1 MVGGILAVHLRSLKA
16 SASMA
21 LGGLESFWADLPPSL
36 PQLLCISI
44 FFYCISTHLH
54 YLGAL
59 SVPLASLTAV

>member
-44 FFYCISTHLH
+44 FSIVFQHIYII
-54 YLGAL
+54 
-59 SVPLASLTAV
+59 